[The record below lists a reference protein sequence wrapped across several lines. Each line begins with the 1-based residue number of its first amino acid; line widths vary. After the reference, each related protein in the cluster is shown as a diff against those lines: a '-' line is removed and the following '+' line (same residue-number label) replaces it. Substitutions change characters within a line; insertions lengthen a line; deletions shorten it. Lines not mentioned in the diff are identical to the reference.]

1 MKVPRARVVWGAV
14 VVLALV
20 ALLVVLAGC
29 GGGDTTTTTAATET
43 TGSSETAATTA
54 TTEAKVYT
62 IGVTQ
67 IVQHP
72 ALDAGVTGFKE
83 AMTEAGFVEGENVT
97 YDMQNAQGDMAIATS
112 IGQKF
117 ASSGVDLI
125 LAVAT
130 PTAQSVAKATSAI
143 PIVFA
148 LVTDPVAAGLVAD
161 VNAPEGNVTG
171 VSDHMPAQLHLD
183 LIKQLAPD
191 AKRLGYIYNAGESN
205 SVASMEEER
214 PLAEVMGYEI
224 IEATATNSSEVQQAA
239 ASLVG
244 RVDVI
249 ALIQDNTVVS
259 ALEAVLKVANENK
272 IPVITADIDS
282 IRRGAAAGLGAD
294 GLSLGRLAGAMAAKI
309 LQGTPIKDVPVR
321 YADEPQLFINLQGA
335 AAQGLTIPEV
345 VLARA
350 TEVIK

>member
-1 MKVPRARVVWGAV
+1 MRTRQTRIALM
-14 VVLALV
+14 LAAALILG
-20 ALLVVLAGC
+20 LLVTALGC
-29 GGGDTTTTTAATET
+29 GSSTTTTTAVT
-43 TGSSETAATTA
+43 TV
-54 TTEAKVYT
+54 TTEATQTTAASETTEARVYT

-72 ALDAGVTGFKE
+72 ALDAGVTGFKA
-83 AMTEAGFVEGENVT
+83 AMEEAGFVEGKNVV

-117 ASSGVDLI
+117 ASSKVDLI
-125 LAVAT
+125 LAIAT
-130 PTAQSVAKATSAI
+130 PTAQSVAKATSTI

-148 LVTDPVAAGLVAD
+148 LVTDPVAAGLVTD
-161 VNAPEGNVTG
+161 PNAPSGNITG
-171 VSDHMPAQLHLD
+171 ASDHMPAQLHLD
-183 LIKQLAPD
+183 LIKELVPG

-214 PLAEVMGYEI
+214 PLAEAMGYEI
-224 IEATATNSSEVQQAA
+224 VEATASNTNEVQQAM

-259 ALEAVLKVANENK
+259 ALEAVLKIANQNK

-282 IRRGAAAGLGAD
+282 ITRGAAAGLGAN
-294 GLSLGRLAGAMAAKI
+294 GEIVGRAAGAMAVKI
-309 LQGTPIKDVPVR
+309 LQGTPIKDIPVK
-321 YADEPQLFINLQGA
+321 YADEPQLFINLTGA
-335 AAQGLTIPEV
+335 AAQGLTIPDA

-350 TEVIK
+350 TKVIE